1 MKLLQCDQ
9 YGEVNEVV
17 SLVEAPKPPIPNHN
31 EVLIDVEYASVSHAV
46 GLMVQGQYQTRPP
59 VPFTPGTEAVGTVS
73 AVGKDVTHVKIGDCV
88 LATNNWGCYAQCITV
103 PAATVY
109 PIPDGLDTLSALP
122 IAISYGTAY
131 TGLVWRCNIQPSDT
145 LLVLGAGAGV
155 GLAAVEIAVRLG
167 ARVIACASTEEK
179 RQAALSRGAF
189 AAIAPS
195 ADLAKQVKKL
205 TDGAGVDI
213 VVDPVGGELAGY
225 ALRATAANGQ
235 ILSIGF
241 ASGTL
246 PNYAPNYLLVKNIT
260 LHGFFYGRFI
270 GWTPANERE
279 VHAPAMQRAI
289 KTLLAWA
296 RDGHLQPTVEKVY
309 PMSALANALEALKS
323 RQVIGKLAL
332 SILEETSV

>member
-1 MKLLQCDQ
+1 MKILQCNR
-9 YGEVNEVV
+9 YGEVSDVV
-17 SLVEAPKPPIPNHN
+17 SVVDAPKTLTLNSS
-31 EVLIDVEYASVSHAV
+31 EVIIDVDYASVSHAV
-46 GLMVQGQYQTRPP
+46 GLMVQGSYQTRPP
-59 VPFTPGTEAVGTVS
+59 VPFIPGTEAVGTVS
-73 AVGKDVTHVKIGDCV
+73 EVGKDITHVKPGDRV
-88 LATNNWGCYAQCITV
+88 LVTNNWGCYAQRINV

-109 PIPDGLDTLSALP
+109 PIPNGLNSLNALP

-167 ARVIACASTEEK
+167 AQVIACASTEEK

-189 AAIAPS
+189 AAIAPN
-195 ADLAKQVKKL
+195 ADLAKQVKAL
-205 TDGAGVDI
+205 TNGAGVDI

-279 VHAPAMQRAI
+279 VFAPAMQRAM
-289 KTLLAWA
+289 KTLLGWA

-309 PMSALANALEALKS
+309 PMRALGSALEALKS

-332 SILEETSV
+332 SIREETSV